1 MTAAYG
7 RLSVENGGN
16 ETDDTLQTQIALL
29 HQYIGE
35 HPEME
40 LVDTYTDNGY
50 SGTNFDRPEFIR
62 MMDDVRNGRIQCI
75 VVKDLSRFGRNYLET
90 GYYIETL
97 LPHLNVRLIAVTDNF
112 DSSREEDRNSLAV
125 PMKNMVNAM
134 YAKDFSKKL
143 SISAA
148 MRRKNENVLPN
159 GLPPYGYTFSED
171 RTHYVE
177 KPNTAMYVRVVFQ
190 MARLGV
196 KQSEIARRMNFIGA
210 ATPGEQLT
218 AQQKKIG
225 RKKYEWTG
233 STVGGVLRNPA
244 YAGDV
249 ALGRM
254 RTALYKSEPMHRVPA
269 SEWTVR
275 EDAHIPLVTREDRTV
290 ILDAIAEVGKKNSAG
305 AKECEVYRETM
316 VNVFEG
322 KVVCAECNRKMNFAR
337 FKHTYIKA
345 EKAVPCYF
353 CPPLNGQAACGGKN
367 VYLDFLKIVVMDQ
380 IHAFIQ
386 SVCDRK
392 DLLLVVNRKQNSKN
406 PVYVLQKKSQ
416 ALSNAR
422 NQAEERQ
429 ATLYENYAEGILE
442 REDYQ
447 MLRECEIL
455 AIKKINEELEII
467 DAKKLQ
473 LEQHIQSFLAMADRL
488 EGQRENYAFDSD
500 FAQELIEQI
509 RIGNGGR
516 IELVFK
522 CRDVYQEIMEMTGG

>member
-244 YAGDV
+244 YDVSYAEIAGDGV
-249 ALGRM
+249 GG
-254 RTALYKSEPMHRVPA
+254 A
-269 SEWTVR
+269 SPTVV
-275 EDAHIPLVTREDRTV
+275 D
-290 ILDAIAEVGKKNSAG
+290 IAAG
-305 AKECEVYRETM
+305 
-316 VNVFEG
+316 
-322 KVVCAECNRKMNFAR
+322 
-337 FKHTYIKA
+337 
-345 EKAVPCYF
+345 
-353 CPPLNGQAACGGKN
+353 
-367 VYLDFLKIVVMDQ
+367 
-380 IHAFIQ
+380 
-386 SVCDRK
+386 
-392 DLLLVVNRKQNSKN
+392 
-406 PVYVLQKKSQ
+406 
-416 ALSNAR
+416 
-422 NQAEERQ
+422 
-429 ATLYENYAEGILE
+429 
-442 REDYQ
+442 
-447 MLRECEIL
+447 
-455 AIKKINEELEII
+455 
-467 DAKKLQ
+467 
-473 LEQHIQSFLAMADRL
+473 
-488 EGQRENYAFDSD
+488 
-500 FAQELIEQI
+500 
-509 RIGNGGR
+509 
-516 IELVFK
+516 
-522 CRDVYQEIMEMTGG
+522 CR